1 MRLPSTTAGLLLA
14 AVLGAADPQP
24 AAPAAVQQEID
35 ALQVE
40 LIAALRSGDRS
51 TLERLL
57 ADGFTFVH
65 ATGGLDTRQE
75 YIDAVAAA
83 GRRAPDIERLEQRV
97 QAYDGHTAVTVSR
110 AVLHGRGEDML
121 LRSTHVYVKT
131 GGRWQWAGGQSTRL
145 PSRPAALATLSPA
158 LREAYA
164 GRYQLGPDRVLT
176 VSVQGDTLRAL
187 VPGFKEA
194 ELIPRTETE
203 LAWFNPELNLDAQ
216 IVFVRDV
223 AGAVT
228 HAAYRREGKEVWRAA
243 RLK

>member
-24 AAPAAVQQEID
+24 AAPPAVQQEID

-40 LIAALRSGDRS
+40 LIAALRSGDRP

-110 AVLHGRGEDML
+110 AILHGRGEDML

-164 GRYQLGPDRVLT
+164 GRYQVGPDRVLT
-176 VSVQGDTLRAL
+176 VSIQGDTLRAL

-216 IVFVRDV
+216 IVFVRDE